1 MSIDGGKITASG
13 HVNVDDRVNT
23 TTGISYDYTLNF
35 KEGAFHE
42 GDTFKIGIKELG
54 EDTRL
59 PKELKADD
67 GTTFAIR
74 DSYKSLYNNPN
85 TNQIPFFS
93 QRNPG
98 TIDENA
104 LGIYKVEVHF
114 RRGL

>member
-35 KEGAFHE
+35 KEGVFHE

-74 DSYKSLYNNPN
+74 DSYKSLYNNLIRIKYHSSLN
-85 TNQIPFFS
+85 VTQVQSTKTLLAF
-93 QRNPG
+93 
-98 TIDENA
+98 T
-104 LGIYKVEVHF
+104 K
-114 RRGL
+114 